1 MKIKTVYAIPKLPK
15 NLEKLRKL
23 AMNYWFCWNWEA
35 VYLFMRLG
43 FVPQLGQQKNFWEDH
58 YHDPILMLG
67 RLPQDILD
75 QANKDESF
83 LANLEDVYEKFSD
96 YLKAP
101 TWFEE
106 IHCKEENFL
115 AAYFSSEYGIDEGLT
130 IYSGG
135 LGILSGDHLKAAS
148 DLGIPLVGVGIL
160 YQEGYFKQYLNMD
173 GWQQESYPKNDWY
186 NMPVILEREENGEPI
201 FISIDYENT
210 PVKAQIW
217 RVEVGRVKL
226 YLLDTN
232 IPENSPNHRII
243 TSQLYSGDRDI
254 RIRQEMLLGIG
265 GVRALEAL
273 GLKPTVYHMN
283 EGHSAFLA
291 LERIRSLMAKYNL
304 TFSEAGEIVWASNV
318 FSTHTPVPA
327 GHEHFDINLV
337 KKYFNKFA
345 SDLGVSW
352 KRFLLF
358 GQKEPGKSTTFCM
371 TVLALNLAAFCNGVS
386 KLHGEISRNMWK
398 KLWPALPAKEV
409 PITSITN
416 GIHPRSWISHDL
428 GDLFD
433 RYLGPRFVERPQD
446 FETWEGVEQIPD
458 GELWKIHQ
466 IRKERLVFFTRNLLK
481 RQLLNRGASFTEAKT
496 AEEALNPQTL
506 TIGFARRFAAY
517 KRAHLLFK
525 NPCRLIQI
533 LTNPEMPVQ
542 IIYSGK
548 AHPQDS
554 DGKELIKS
562 IIHFIQDHNLRN
574 HIVFLEDYD
583 INVARYLV
591 QGVDVWL
598 NTPRRPFEASGTSGM
613 KAAVNGVI
621 NLSVLD
627 GWWCEGYQQDTGW
640 AIGSGEIYANPEEQ
654 DCIES
659 EALYNLLEKE
669 VIPLYYKIDRVGL
682 PREWIVKMKSS
693 IKKIGATFNTHRMLI
708 EYTEKFYLSAG
719 RGGQN
724 LSKDSALKAKNL
736 VAWRKKLKER
746 WPQIYLYV
754 DEIVSE
760 KDIYAGDKYPVRVK
774 AHLDTLTPDDITIQ
788 IYYGLLDIHDQIT
801 DGQIVDMKP
810 VENIGDEYI
819 YQTEISLP
827 ASGRYGF
834 TARALPKHPDL
845 IHPLHPLTPLLKTWE

>member
-1 MKIKTVYAIPKLPK
+1 MKIKTVYAIPKLPE

-43 FVPQLGQQKNFWEDH
+43 FIPQLGHRGNFWEDS
-58 YHDPILMLG
+58 YQNPILMLG
-67 RLPQDILD
+67 RLPQDILY
-75 QANKDESF
+75 QVSKDESF

-96 YLKAP
+96 YLRAR
-101 TWFEE
+101 TWF
-106 IHCKEENFL
+106 KEKHDKNENFL

-148 DLGIPLVGVGIL
+148 DLGIPLVAVGIL
-160 YQEGYFKQYLNMD
+160 YQEGYFKQYLNLD
-173 GWQQESYPKNDWY
+173 GWQQECYPKNDWY
-186 NMPVILEREENGEPI
+186 NMPVILERDKSGKPI
-201 FISIDYENT
+201 LISIDYENT

-217 RVEVGRVKL
+217 RVEVGRVNL

-232 IPENSPNHRII
+232 IPENSPDHRMI

-273 GLKPTVYHMN
+273 GLNPTVYHMN

-291 LERIRSLMAKYNL
+291 MERIRSLMVKYNL
-304 TFSEAGEIVWASNV
+304 RFFEAGEIVWASNV

-327 GHEHFDINLV
+327 GNEHFDPNLV

-345 SDLGVSW
+345 SDLGLSW
-352 KRFLLF
+352 NRFLSL
-358 GQKEPGKSTTFCM
+358 GQEEPGKSPTFCM

-398 KLWPALPAKEV
+398 KLWHTLPAKEI

-416 GIHPRSWISHDL
+416 GVHPRSWISHDL

-433 RYLGPRFVERPQD
+433 RYLGPQFVEKPQD
-446 FETWEGVEQIPD
+446 FGIWEGVDRIPD
-458 GELWKIHQ
+458 VELWRTHQ
-466 IRKERLVFFTRNLLK
+466 IRKERLVFLARNLLK
-481 RQLLNRGASFTEAKT
+481 KQLVNRGASLTEAKI
-496 AEEALNPQTL
+496 AQEALNPSTL
-506 TIGFARRFAAY
+506 TIGFARRFVAY
-517 KRAHLLFK
+517 KRSNLLFK
-525 NPCRLIQI
+525 NPDRLIKI

-548 AHPQDS
+548 AHPQDN

-562 IIHFIQDHNLRN
+562 IIHFTQDHNLRN

-583 INVARYLV
+583 INVGRYLV
-591 QGVDVWL
+591 QGVDIWL
-598 NTPRRPFEASGTSGM
+598 NTPRRPLEASGTSGM
-613 KAAVNGVI
+613 KAAMNGAI

-640 AIGSGEIYANPEEQ
+640 AIGSGETYANPEEQ

-659 EALYNLLEKE
+659 ESLYNLLEKE
-669 VIPLYYKIDRVGL
+669 IIPLYYERDRVGL
-682 PREWIVKMKSS
+682 PREWIEKMKNS
-693 IKKIGATFNTHRMLI
+693 IKKIGAAFNTHRMLI
-708 EYTEKFYLSAG
+708 EYTEKFYLPAG
-719 RGGQN
+719 RAGEN
-724 LSKDSALKAKNL
+724 LLEDSALNAKNM
-736 VAWRKKLKER
+736 AKWRKKLKER
-746 WPQIYLYV
+746 WPQIFLNT
-754 DEIVSE
+754 DKIVLE
-760 KDIYAGDKYPVRVK
+760 EEIYAGNKYPIRTR
-774 AHLDTLTPDDITIQ
+774 AHLGELTPDDVTVQ
-788 IYYGLLDIHDQIT
+788 IYYGLLDTSDQIT
-801 DGQIVDMKP
+801 DGQTVDMKP
-810 VENIGDEYI
+810 VEHTGGEYL
-819 YQTEISLP
+819 YQTEISFP

-834 TARALPKHPDL
+834 TARALPKHPGL
-845 IHPLHPLTPLLKTWE
+845 VHPFTPLYITWE